1 MTMWLNH
8 KLKNKDH
15 PCIEAQE
22 KSVIVLIKDVS
33 ENEIKVREQIASLS
47 VPQAGTEQKVSLGE
61 SWKSDPLVRLG
72 DRSSLT
78 WEDKSGNFPNI
89 LILQNLC
96 AHGFIHILTCGIYN
110 ISTNNPFWAEKH

>member
-1 MTMWLNH
+1 MAEVELFTTGHFSDDAMWLNH

-61 SWKSDPLVRLG
+61 SWKSDPLVTTTIIL
-72 DRSSLT
+72 RSRKQNSLT
-78 WEDKSGNFPNI
+78 RLTFSLYLVI
-89 LILQNLC
+89 LIWLIQRQSLMM
-96 AHGFIHILTCGIYN
+96 T
-110 ISTNNPFWAEKH
+110 S